1 MTTADSDSQPAGTS
15 LLARAYLAEAR
26 RRLAACHERI
36 THCLGQLDDPQ
47 VWWRARPAL
56 NSIGNLVLHLCGN
69 LRQWLVSGVGGAA
82 DVRDR
87 PAEFAEQ
94 GPIPKQELLSRL
106 ATAVRTADAALGGV
120 EESRLLEARRIQGF
134 DETVLS
140 AIFDSL
146 SHLAGHTQ
154 EIVFV
159 TRLQLGDAYRFA
171 WVPATPEQGG

>member
-1 MTTADSDSQPAGTS
+1 MTTDTHASIGQ
-15 LLARAYLAEAR
+15 AYVAEVR

-36 THCLGQLDDPQ
+36 AHCLGQLDDAQ
-47 VWWRARPAL
+47 VWWRPRDSM

-69 LRQWLVSGVGGAA
+69 LRQWIVAGVGGAS

-87 PAEFAEQ
+87 PAEFAERRA
-94 GPIPKQELLSRL
+94 IPRDELVRRL
-106 ATAVRTADAALGGV
+106 AEVVRDADAALGRAGD
-120 EESRLLEARRIQGF
+120 EQLLAPRRVQGF
-134 DETVLS
+134 EGTVLS
-140 AIFDSL
+140 VACDSI

-171 WVPATPEQGG
+171 WVPATPEQGAVKS